1 MDFDLK
7 TYKHFKIKHYLKTVN
22 CFFFFQGS
30 SLKSENW
37 VKIEQVFVTNKLKY
51 FRIFNKLMTKTL
63 RNSIFKNVAVLIHGS
78 IVLLNSNSTKL
89 TFKELT
95 NINPL
100 IGFLG
105 FRLNN
110 KIYSKRQLKNLKKI
124 SYIDNIFKVYNNMK
138 IFTKIPYYKLKKKRT
153 LPISK

>member
-1 MDFDLK
+1 
-7 TYKHFKIKHYLKTVN
+7 
-22 CFFFFQGS
+22 
-30 SLKSENW
+30 
-37 VKIEQVFVTNKLKY
+37 
-51 FRIFNKLMTKTL
+51 MTKTL

-138 IFTKIPYYKLKKKRT
+138 IFTKIPYYKLKKNRT